1 MWNLCRNALRH
12 GSQSAGSIRIAVRC
26 AGPASVFIDVLDDG
40 PGIPPAVQQHMFE
53 PFFTTAS
60 SGTGLGL
67 YLARELADANGGTL
81 EFAAGPLPTR
91 FTLQCQAASESNHA

>member
-1 MWNLCRNALRH
+1 
-12 GSQSAGSIRIAVRC
+12 
-26 AGPASVFIDVLDDG
+26 VFVDVLDDG
-40 PGIPPAVQQHMFE
+40 PGIPPAVQAQLFE

-81 EFAAGPLPTR
+81 EFAAGPPPTR
-91 FTLQCQAASESNHA
+91 FTLQCKTAAEAIRA